1 MLFPTSE
8 LVTRLVQAE
17 RAVVVDWVGAM
28 AALPGN
34 PLGAEV
40 IEVGNA
46 TACVC
51 AGIPAEI
58 WNRVF
63 GLTEAE
69 QERIPEIA
77 RIYRERGAA
86 PLFDLAPHGIRPYYE
101 GTNALAALAQHG
113 FYQAAFHQLLYG
125 RPEPGPAPEAAGVEV
140 RAVGPEAADAFSR
153 VYETVWGSGAASAA
167 EDAARR
173 AREGSPAGRGAGA
186 IRVLLGHPRFR
197 CYLAYVDGEPAALG
211 VLHVHER
218 AASMA
223 NGLTDPRFRNR
234 GCQTALLHRRIADAR
249 RARLRPAGQPVP
261 ARQPERAQPD
271 QGRLRDR
278 GHEGVVGRAALSQLR

>member
-1 MLFPTSE
+1 MLFPTPD
-8 LVTRLVQAE
+8 LVARLVAAE

-40 IEVGNA
+40 VAVGSA
-46 TACVC
+46 TACIC

-69 QERIPEIA
+69 RDRVPEIA
-77 RIYRERGAA
+77 RLYRERGAA
-86 PLFDLAPHGIRPYYE
+86 PLFDLAPHGVRPFYE
-101 GTNALAALAQHG
+101 GPNLLAALAEHG
-113 FYQAAFHQLLYG
+113 FYQAAFHQMLYG
-125 RPEPGPAPEAAGVEV
+125 RPDPGPAPPAGVEV

-153 VYETVWGSGAASAA
+153 VYETVWGGAA
-167 EDAARR
+167 
-173 AREGSPAGRGAGA
+173 A

-197 CYLAYVDGEPAALG
+197 CYLAYLDGEPAALG
-211 VLHVHER
+211 VLHVHDG

-234 GCQTALLHRRIADAR
+234 GCQTALLHRRVADAAALGCDLLVSQCR
-249 RARLRPAGQPVP
+249 PGSQSERNQLRAGFAIAGTKVWW
-261 ARQPERAQPD
+261 AERA
-271 QGRLRDR
+271 
-278 GHEGVVGRAALSQLR
+278 V